1 VRLELDIG
9 TLKRILFDIRESGLL
24 ERLPPRTVTR
34 LENLLGEVITHF
46 QGVEKPETFEDDMK
60 SIMRKVKD

>member
-1 VRLELDIG
+1 VWLELDIG

-24 ERLPPRTVTR
+24 KRLPPRTVTR

-46 QGVEKPETFEDDMK
+46 QGVEKPKTFEDDMK